1 MIPGCEHRSDAGNVV
16 TKSNAGPV
24 RWQEELVDE
33 ERKHVVRFYPQVDGV
48 GL

>member
-1 MIPGCEHRSDAGNVV
+1 MQGVLSQSQMQV
-16 TKSNAGPV
+16 PV

-33 ERKHVVRFYPQVDGV
+33 KRKHVVRFYPQVDGV